1 MITDITNMMY
11 VLMRVKIKN
20 ATPVAVHI
28 VKNNPYYVYLL
39 SKEVAEYMPAILMTD
54 NLEELLSKMENL

>member
-1 MITDITNMMY
+1 
-11 VLMRVKIKN
+11 MRMKIGN

-28 VKNNPYYVYLL
+28 VKNNSYYVYLL

-54 NLEELLSKMENL
+54 SLEELLSKLENL